1 MVNFYNKQ
9 FLKNK
14 KGITLIALV
23 VSIVVLLILAGISIS
38 TLSGDN
44 GILNRAS
51 DAKIMTELSK
61 YKEELDLYKL
71 SKTAEN
77 INFIDESLTAGKANL
92 FYNTQKS
99 EENGNIK
106 TIIPDISNTYL
117 EQMEIIKGE
126 LLLNTQDKSLI
137 KIAQSLD
144 IQANPYD
151 IVEGELLSSNGN
163 LLLMDNEGTITIPDS
178 VTKIGEGA
186 FANVDGLKTIIIPGT
201 VKEISTNAF
210 QSNNTLEN
218 VILQEGVET
227 IGIRAFFN
235 CRNLKYISLPES
247 LTTINN
253 SAFYCCTNLLEISIP
268 SNIEAIPN
276 LAFSA
281 CNKLNKVTFKG
292 DKVKTIGNEA
302 FFGCAFSDFT
312 ITKNVESI
320 YISSFNKCSKL
331 ETINIETPNF
341 TYESGML
348 LNKTKDN
355 VLFISTKYF
364 ENNSTLSIPEGI
376 TDFSTDISTLNITTL
391 NISSTVN
398 KLNARFL
405 PSCIEQVNV
414 SSNNESFRIFE
425 DCIYTKD
432 NQTLI
437 WCFSKATDIILT
449 NNATSIGNFAL
460 QGAKNATNITFS
472 SSTQKLDGQLFT
484 TNVRNVVLGQN
495 VNNISSMFAYS
506 RYSINVTLNNNDN
519 YIIEDKILYTKNKE
533 AIVTVLKQINGKFII
548 DSNVKKI
555 SWSAFYGQSK
565 MTEIQLTNNL
575 KQIDGSAF
583 SGCTGLTYI
592 DIPKSVTSISTTCF
606 SSCSNLNEIRL
617 NREENSI
624 SGAPWGAPKGMKVV
638 YWNN

>member
-1 MVNFYNKQ
+1 MKNCIKKS
-9 FLKNK
+9 LKTSN
-14 KGITLIALV
+14 GITLIALV
-23 VSIVVLLILAGISIS
+23 ITVIVLLILAGISIS
-38 TLSGDN
+38 TLSGEN

-61 YKEELDLYKL
+61 YKEELNLYKL

-144 IQANPYD
+144 IQVNPYD

-218 VILQEGVET
+218 VILKEGIET
-227 IGIRAFFN
+227 IGIGAFCD

-247 LTTINN
+247 LTTINYR
-253 SAFYCCTNLLEISIP
+253 AFYCCRNLLEISIP
-268 SNIEAIPN
+268 SNIEAIPD
-276 LAFSA
+276 LAFSG
-281 CNKLNKVTFKG
+281 CNKLNKVVFKG
-292 DKVKTIGNEA
+292 DKVKTIGREA

-460 QGAKNATNITFS
+460 QGAKNAINITFAN
-472 SSTQKLDGQLFT
+472 STQKLQEQLFT
-484 TNVRNVVLGQN
+484 TNVRNVVLGEN
-495 VNNISSMFAYS
+495 ISDISSMFAYT
-506 RYSINVTLNNNDN
+506 RYNINVTLNNNDN
-519 YIIEDKILYTKNKE
+519 YIIEDKVLYTKDKKT
-533 AIVTVLKQINGKFII
+533 IITVLKQINGKFIL
-548 DSNVKKI
+548 DSNVTKI
-555 SWSAFYGQSK
+555 EVSAFYSQGK

-606 SSCSNLNEIRL
+606 SSCRNLNEIRL